1 MKKFSLIIVLTA
13 ALSSQA
19 YAGDWN
25 SDAVVGGAFGGA
37 AGAAIGSALGG
48 RDAAIIGGLLGG
60 ATGVA
65 VATRDNY
72 YRRPE
77 PVHYRPEPAYYRPEP
92 AYYRPAP
99 VYYQAVPVQRVY
111 YERYDNGP
119 RHGQRHFRNQEY
131 RNVYYDNRGY
141 DGPRHERGF
150 GRGGW

>member
-13 ALSSQA
+13 ALTGQA

-65 VATRDNY
+65 VATRDND
-72 YRRPE
+72 YRRVE
-77 PVHYRPEPAYYRPEP
+77 HVYYRPEP

-99 VYYQAVPVQRVY
+99 VYYRAIPVQRVY

-119 RHGQRHFRNQEY
+119 RHGHRHFRDHD
-131 RNVYYDNRGY
+131 RYDDRGY
-141 DGPRHERGF
+141 GGPRRG
-150 GRGGW
+150 W

>member
-1 MKKFSLIIVLTA
+1 MKKISLIVVLTA
-13 ALSSQA
+13 ALTGQA

-65 VATRDNY
+65 VATRDNQ
-72 YRRPE
+72 YRRVE
-77 PVHYRPEPAYYRPEP
+77 PVHYRPEPV
-92 AYYRPAP
+92 YYRPAP
-99 VYYQAVPVQRVY
+99 VYYRAVPVQRVY

-119 RHGQRHFRNQEY
+119 RHGHRRF
-131 RNVYYDNRGY
+131 
-141 DGPRHERGF
+141 PRS
-150 GRGGW
+150 

>member
-13 ALSSQA
+13 ALTSQA

-65 VATRDNY
+65 VATRDNQ
-72 YRRPE
+72 YRRVE
-77 PVHYRPEPAYYRPEP
+77 PVHYRPEP

-99 VYYQAVPVQRVY
+99 VYYREVPVQRVY

-119 RHGQRHFRNQEY
+119 RHDHRHFRNQEY
-131 RNVYYDNRGY
+131 GRGYYGDNRGY
-141 DGPRHERGF
+141 GGPRFER
-150 GRGGW
+150 RAW

>member
-1 MKKFSLIIVLTA
+1 MKKISLIVALSA
-13 ALSSQA
+13 ALTGQA

-48 RDAAIIGGLLGG
+48 RDAAIVGGLLGG

-77 PVHYRPEPAYYRPEP
+77 PVYYRPEP

-99 VYYQAVPVQRVY
+99 VYYRAVPVQRVY

-119 RHGQRHFRNQEY
+119 RFEHRHFRDHEY
-131 RNVYYDNRGY
+131 GRGY
-141 DGPRHERGF
+141 DDDHRGYGGPRHERGF
-150 GRGGW
+150 ERRGW